1 MQKLQTV
8 DQRQSKFE
16 SRLRSQVR
24 QDGSECNMTIA
35 ISIKVNDGLV
45 LATDSASTI
54 YAPPLNNQP
63 SGVINVYQNAEKLFN
78 LCKGKPIGAITW
90 GSGSIGQTSIS
101 TLIKDYRTQIKD
113 PSQLNSIEGI
123 ANDLAQ
129 YVNVLYN
136 KVYAKWPEKP
146 SIGFMVAGYSK
157 DAEFAELWKFEIIK
171 GVLINPFNF
180 RKKEEV
186 GMTWNGEPEAISRLC
201 LGFSPNLERVLTEL
215 QIENE
220 LIEKILGKARE
231 NLTVPFAISPMPIK
245 DAIDLAEYL
254 VSTTI
259 NFVKFSPGA
268 PTVGGPID
276 IAAITKHE
284 GFKWI
289 KRKYY
294 YNVEIN
300 PKE

>member
-1 MQKLQTV
+1 
-8 DQRQSKFE
+8 
-16 SRLRSQVR
+16 
-24 QDGSECNMTIA
+24 MTIA

-54 YAPPLNNQP
+54 YAPPFNNQP

-90 GSGSIGQTSIS
+90 GSGSIGKTSIS
-101 TLIKDYRTQIKD
+101 TMMKDFRNQNKSSNHLD
-113 PSQLNSIEGI
+113 SIEGTAI
-123 ANDLAQ
+123 KLAE
-129 YVNVLYN
+129 YVNNLYN
-136 KVYAKWPEKP
+136 KTYAEWPEKP
-146 SIGFMVAGYSK
+146 RIGFMVVGYSK
-157 DAEFAELWKFEIIK
+157 DAEFPEEWKFEIIN
-171 GVLINPFNF
+171 GILNDPVNV

-186 GMTWNGEPEAISRLC
+186 GMMWNGEPEAISRLC
-201 LGFSPNLERVLTEL
+201 LGFSPNFELVLKEFKFDK
-215 QIENE
+215 E
-220 LIEKILGKARE
+220 LIDKIMGIARE
-231 NLTVPFAISPMPIK
+231 RLTIPFAIAPMPIK

-259 NFVKFSPGA
+259 NFSKFSPGA
-268 PTVGGPID
+268 PSVGGPID